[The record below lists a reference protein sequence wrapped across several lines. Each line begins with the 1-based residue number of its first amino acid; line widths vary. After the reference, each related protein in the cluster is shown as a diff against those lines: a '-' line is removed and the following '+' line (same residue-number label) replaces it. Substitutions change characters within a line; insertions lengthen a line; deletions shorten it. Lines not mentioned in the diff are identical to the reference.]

1 MEIVFECG
9 GVTGHRLFEDLRL
22 FAFVQHFG
30 EQPEVVPLGFRVFG
44 QGEEMAADQQWLI
57 TLAFGQLEVAAMTFE
72 GAFGQMLAALA
83 VDEAARVIVVFEV
96 GQGVATVFAF
106 QGQARFFEVVVA
118 TGGAAGAGF
127 QAQVEALDNRV
138 AGDHAGVLLIGHRG
152 QFREHRLVIA
162 ENELVRVGAV
172 LEVEVNAFFLAQAL
186 DEVQIRLVVLHAVDA
201 FRIDRTGLEFVGVA
215 LDAVLFQH
223 HADDFRHAEVL
234 EDALVDAVR
243 EVSQLRAQR
252 HRITGQAFARVT
264 LRGAVDLAMDAAAVR
279 RQLQEGHYSSMIRG
293 AWVDSYLQTQELLG
307 LKEGQGVSSEDEADY
322 KAFEARLQEQM
333 ANYRK
338 TMATDEDR
346 SEFALFE
353 KYHDTYM
360 QIQDAVLDLHK
371 RNLEADAIKLF
382 NEKLTPAWYTGR
394 MKLNDI
400 IGENKVV
407 ADTAMANIDD
417 AVATAKVSMVISLLV
432 AVLAAGL
439 CGLLLMRAIMA
450 PMNRIVTILDIMRT
464 GDLSSRLNLDRKDEF
479 GAVETGFNDM
489 MTELTSLVSQ
499 AQRSSVQVTTS
510 VTEIAATSKQQQAT
524 ATETAATT
532 TEIGATSREI
542 AATSRD
548 LVRTMT
554 EVSTAADQA
563 SVLAGSG
570 QQGLA
575 RMEDTM
581 HSVMGAAD
589 LVNAKLAIL
598 NEKAGNINQVVVT
611 IVKVADQTNLLSLNA
626 AIEAEKAGEYGR
638 GFAVVATEVRRL
650 ADQTAV
656 ATYDI
661 EQMVREIQSAVSAG
675 VMGMDK
681 FSEEVRRG
689 MSEVQQVGEQ
699 LSQIIHQVQA
709 LAPRV
714 LMVNEGMQAQAT
726 GAEQINHALVQL
738 GDASSQTV
746 ESLRQASFAIDELSQ
761 VAVGLRSGVS
771 RFKV

>member
-1 MEIVFECG
+1 MKNWTLRQRILASFAVIIAIMLLMVVLSYSRLLKIETSEI
-9 GVTGHRLFEDLRL
+9 
-22 FAFVQHFG
+22 
-30 EQPEVVPLGFRVFG
+30 
-44 QGEEMAADQQWLI
+44 
-57 TLAFGQLEVAAMTFE
+57 
-72 GAFGQMLAALA
+72 
-83 VDEAARVIVVFEV
+83 
-96 GQGVATVFAF
+96 
-106 QGQARFFEVVVA
+106 
-118 TGGAAGAGF
+118 
-127 QAQVEALDNRV
+127 
-138 AGDHAGVLLIGHRG
+138 
-152 QFREHRLVIA
+152 
-162 ENELVRVGAV
+162 LVR
-172 LEVEVNAFFLAQAL
+172 
-186 DEVQIRLVVLHAVDA
+186 D
-201 FRIDRTGLEFVGVA
+201 
-215 LDAVLFQH
+215 DAVPGVF
-223 HADDFRHAEVL
+223 F
-234 EDALVDAVR
+234 
-243 EVSQLRAQR
+243 
-252 HRITGQAFARVT
+252 
-264 LRGAVDLAMDAAAVR
+264 
-279 RQLQEGHYSSMIRG
+279 SSMIRS
-293 AWVDSYLQTQELLG
+293 AWVDSYLQTQELVG
-307 LKEGQGVSSEDEADY
+307 IHRNQGISDDDKQDY
-322 KAFEARLQEQM
+322 KAFEERLEQYM
-333 ANYRK
+333 VSYTK
-338 TMATDEDR
+338 TVSLGQDR
-346 SEFALFE
+346 TQYDAFE
-353 KYHDTYM
+353 KMHQSYN
-360 QIQDAVLDLHK
+360 QALAKV
-371 RNLEADAIKLF
+371 LEAQQSNNAAEALRLF
-382 NEKLTPAWYTGR
+382 NEQLTPVWVAGR
-394 MKLNDI
+394 TKLNDI
-400 IGENKVV
+400 IRENKQV
-407 ADTAMANIDD
+407 ADD
-417 AVATAKVSMVISLLV
+417 ATAAIDNAVEAAKISMGVSLL
-432 AVLAAGL
+432 LAIIAAAL

-450 PMNRIVTILDIMRT
+450 PMKRIVDILETMRT
-464 GDLSSRLNLDRKDEF
+464 GDLSKRLNLERKDEF
-479 GAVETGFNDM
+479 NAVETGFNDM
-489 MTELTSLVSQ
+489 MTELTALVSQ

-542 AATSRD
+542 AATSKD

-563 SVLAGSG
+563 SVAAGSG

-575 RMEDTM
+575 RMEETM

-689 MSEVQQVGEQ
+689 MFEVQQVGEQ

>member
-1 MEIVFECG
+1 MKNW
-9 GVTGHRLFEDLRL
+9 TLRQRIL
-22 FAFVQHFG
+22 ASFAVII
-30 EQPEVVPLGFRVFG
+30 
-44 QGEEMAADQQWLI
+44 AI
-57 TLAFGQLEVAAMTFE
+57 
-72 GAFGQMLAALA
+72 MLLM
-83 VDEAARVIVVFEV
+83 
-96 GQGVATVFAF
+96 
-106 QGQARFFEVVVA
+106 VVVSYS
-118 TGGAAGAGF
+118 
-127 QAQVEALDNRV
+127 R
-138 AGDHAGVLLIGHRG
+138 LLKI
-152 QFREHRLVIA
+152 ETS
-162 ENELVRVGAV
+162 ENSVR
-172 LEVEVNAFFLAQAL
+172 
-186 DEVQIRLVVLHAVDA
+186 D
-201 FRIDRTGLEFVGVA
+201 
-215 LDAVLFQH
+215 DAVPG
-223 HADDFRHAEVL
+223 VY
-234 EDALVDAVR
+234 
-243 EVSQLRAQR
+243 
-252 HRITGQAFARVT
+252 
-264 LRGAVDLAMDAAAVR
+264 
-279 RQLQEGHYSSMIRG
+279 YSSMIRG

-307 LKEGQGVSSEDEADY
+307 LKEGQGISSEDAADY
-322 KAFEARLQEQM
+322 KAFENRLQEQM
-333 ANYRK
+333 TNYRN
-338 TMATDEDR
+338 TVTTDEDR
-346 SEFALFE
+346 IEFAAFE

-360 QIQDAVLDLHK
+360 QIQDQVLDLHK
-371 RNLEADAIKLF
+371 RNLEAEAVKLF
-382 NEKLTPAWYTGR
+382 TEKLTPAWYAGR

-400 IGENKVV
+400 IGENKKV
-407 ADTAMANIDD
+407 ADQAMANIDE
-417 AVATAKVSMVISLLV
+417 AVAAAKVSMFVSLLV
-432 AVLAAGL
+432 AVLAAGA

-450 PMNRIVTILDIMRT
+450 PMNRIVEILEIMRT
-464 GDLSSRLNLDRKDEF
+464 GDLSGRLNLDRKDEF

-689 MSEVQQVGEQ
+689 MAEVQQVGEQ

>member
-1 MEIVFECG
+1 MKNW
-9 GVTGHRLFEDLRL
+9 TLRQRIL
-22 FAFVQHFG
+22 ASFAVII
-30 EQPEVVPLGFRVFG
+30 
-44 QGEEMAADQQWLI
+44 AI
-57 TLAFGQLEVAAMTFE
+57 
-72 GAFGQMLAALA
+72 MLLM
-83 VDEAARVIVVFEV
+83 
-96 GQGVATVFAF
+96 
-106 QGQARFFEVVVA
+106 VVVA
-118 TGGAAGAGF
+118 YS
-127 QAQVEALDNRV
+127 R
-138 AGDHAGVLLIGHRG
+138 LLSI
-152 QFREHRLVIA
+152 ESS
-162 ENELVRVGAV
+162 EE
-172 LEVEVNAFFLAQAL
+172 
-186 DEVQIRLVVLHAVDA
+186 
-201 FRIDRTGLEFVGVA
+201 
-215 LDAVLFQH
+215 
-223 HADDFRHAEVL
+223 
-234 EDALVDAVR
+234 AVR
-243 EVSQLRAQR
+243 NDSIPGV
-252 HRITGQAFARVT
+252 
-264 LRGAVDLAMDAAAVR
+264 
-279 RQLQEGHYSSMIRG
+279 HYSSMMRS
-293 AWVDSYLQTQELLG
+293 AWVDSYVLTLQLVGSSNRREL
-307 LKEGQGVSSEDEADY
+307 SSEDRQLYASYEERLNQELENYRNTIYEQDDRSSFDEFEHLHKQYGQVLAKVLELYQNKAFDQASDMVAEQLAVTWMAGR
-322 KAFEARLQEQM
+322 KQLNNVIDANRQSAFEATN
-333 ANYRK
+333 AI
-338 TMATDEDR
+338 AD
-346 SEFALFE
+346 S
-353 KYHDTYM
+353 
-360 QIQDAVLDLHK
+360 VL
-371 RNLEADAIKLF
+371 A
-382 NEKLTPAWYTGR
+382 
-394 MKLNDI
+394 
-400 IGENKVV
+400 
-407 ADTAMANIDD
+407 
-417 AVATAKVSMVISLLV
+417 AKVSMLISLFL
-432 AVLAAGL
+432 AVIAAGL
-439 CGLLLMRAIMA
+439 CGLLLLRAIMS
-450 PMNRIVTILDIMRT
+450 PMQRIVSILEVMRS
-464 GDLSSRLNLDRKDEF
+464 GDLSRRLNLERKDEF

-554 EVSTAADQA
+554 EVTSAADQA
-563 SVLAGSG
+563 SILAGSG

-575 RMEDTM
+575 RMEETM

-598 NEKAGNINQVVVT
+598 NEKASNINQVVVT

>member
-1 MEIVFECG
+1 MKNW
-9 GVTGHRLFEDLRL
+9 TLRQRIL
-22 FAFVQHFG
+22 ASFAVII
-30 EQPEVVPLGFRVFG
+30 
-44 QGEEMAADQQWLI
+44 AI
-57 TLAFGQLEVAAMTFE
+57 
-72 GAFGQMLAALA
+72 MLLM
-83 VDEAARVIVVFEV
+83 
-96 GQGVATVFAF
+96 
-106 QGQARFFEVVVA
+106 VVA
-118 TGGAAGAGF
+118 SYSRLLSIQTSAET
-127 QAQVEALDNRV
+127 VRTDSIP
-138 AGDHAGVLLIGHRG
+138 GVY
-152 QFREHRLVIA
+152 
-162 ENELVRVGAV
+162 
-172 LEVEVNAFFLAQAL
+172 
-186 DEVQIRLVVLHAVDA
+186 
-201 FRIDRTGLEFVGVA
+201 
-215 LDAVLFQH
+215 
-223 HADDFRHAEVL
+223 
-234 EDALVDAVR
+234 
-243 EVSQLRAQR
+243 
-252 HRITGQAFARVT
+252 
-264 LRGAVDLAMDAAAVR
+264 
-279 RQLQEGHYSSMIRG
+279 YSSMVRS
-293 AWVDSYLQTQELLG
+293 AWVDSFVLTLQLVGSSNQRDLT
-307 LKEGQGVSSEDEADY
+307 SEDRKLYASYE
-322 KAFEARLQEQM
+322 ERLNRELE
-333 ANYRK
+333 NYRGTIFDNQDRAEFNEFERLHQVYGK
-338 TMATDEDR
+338 TLAQVLQLYENK
-346 SEFALFE
+346 EFAQAETLVSE
-353 KYHDTYM
+353 QLAPVWASGRKQLNSLIDSNRSSATTASENIA
-360 QIQDAVLDLHK
+360 QAV
-371 RNLEADAIKLF
+371 
-382 NEKLTPAWYTGR
+382 
-394 MKLNDI
+394 
-400 IGENKVV
+400 
-407 ADTAMANIDD
+407 TA
-417 AVATAKVSMVISLLV
+417 AKVSMLISLAI
-432 AVLAAGL
+432 AVLAAAL
-439 CGLLLMRAIMA
+439 CGFLLLQAIMS
-450 PMNRIVTILDIMRT
+450 PMKRIVAILEVMRS
-464 GDLSSRLNLDRKDEF
+464 GDLSSRLNLERKDEF

-489 MTELTSLVSQ
+489 MTELTALVSQ

-554 EVSTAADQA
+554 EVTSAADQA
-563 SVLAGSG
+563 SILAGSG

-575 RMEDTM
+575 RMEETM

-689 MSEVQQVGEQ
+689 MFEVTQVGEQ

-726 GAEQINHALVQL
+726 GAEQINLALVQL

>member
-1 MEIVFECG
+1 MKNW
-9 GVTGHRLFEDLRL
+9 TLRQRIL
-22 FAFVQHFG
+22 ASFAVII
-30 EQPEVVPLGFRVFG
+30 
-44 QGEEMAADQQWLI
+44 AI
-57 TLAFGQLEVAAMTFE
+57 
-72 GAFGQMLAALA
+72 MLLM
-83 VDEAARVIVVFEV
+83 
-96 GQGVATVFAF
+96 
-106 QGQARFFEVVVA
+106 VVVSYSRLLKIEDS
-118 TGGAAGAGF
+118 
-127 QAQVEALDNRV
+127 EAS
-138 AGDHAGVLLIGHRG
+138 
-152 QFREHRLVIA
+152 
-162 ENELVRVGAV
+162 VR
-172 LEVEVNAFFLAQAL
+172 
-186 DEVQIRLVVLHAVDA
+186 D
-201 FRIDRTGLEFVGVA
+201 
-215 LDAVLFQH
+215 
-223 HADDFRHAEVL
+223 
-234 EDALVDAVR
+234 DALPGVY
-243 EVSQLRAQR
+243 
-252 HRITGQAFARVT
+252 F
-264 LRGAVDLAMDAAAVR
+264 
-279 RQLQEGHYSSMIRG
+279 SSMIRS
-293 AWVDSYLQTQELLG
+293 AWVDTYLQTQEMLL
-307 LKEGQGVSSEDEADY
+307 LKEGQGVSAEDAADF
-322 KAFEARLQEQM
+322 KVFETRLEEQL
-333 ANYRK
+333 ANYRG
-338 TMATDEDR
+338 TVTSNEDKI
-346 SEFALFE
+346 EFAAFE
-353 KYHDTYM
+353 QRHEEFNR
-360 QIQDAVLDLHK
+360 IHAAVLDLHK
-371 RNLEADAIKLF
+371 RNQEAEAIKLF
-382 NEKLTPAWYTGR
+382 NEQLTPAWTAGR

-400 IGENKVV
+400 IRENKAV
-407 ADTAMANIDD
+407 ADNDMAAIDD
-417 AVATAKVSMVISLLV
+417 AVVTAKISMGVSLLV
-432 AVLAAGL
+432 AILAAGL

-450 PMNRIVTILDIMRT
+450 PMNRIVSILEVMRT
-464 GDLSSRLNLDRKDEF
+464 GDLSNRLNLERKDEF

-489 MTELTSLVSQ
+489 MSELTSLVSQ

-510 VTEIAATSKQQQAT
+510 VTEIAATSRQQQAT

-554 EVSTAADQA
+554 EVSSAADQA
-563 SVLAGSG
+563 SVAAGSG

-575 RMEDTM
+575 RMEETM

>member
-1 MEIVFECG
+1 MKNW
-9 GVTGHRLFEDLRL
+9 TLRQRIL
-22 FAFVQHFG
+22 ASFAVII
-30 EQPEVVPLGFRVFG
+30 
-44 QGEEMAADQQWLI
+44 AI
-57 TLAFGQLEVAAMTFE
+57 
-72 GAFGQMLAALA
+72 MLLM
-83 VDEAARVIVVFEV
+83 
-96 GQGVATVFAF
+96 
-106 QGQARFFEVVVA
+106 VVVSYSRLLKIESS
-118 TGGAAGAGF
+118 
-127 QAQVEALDNRV
+127 EAS
-138 AGDHAGVLLIGHRG
+138 
-152 QFREHRLVIA
+152 
-162 ENELVRVGAV
+162 VR
-172 LEVEVNAFFLAQAL
+172 
-186 DEVQIRLVVLHAVDA
+186 
-201 FRIDRTGLEFVGVA
+201 
-215 LDAVLFQH
+215 
-223 HADDFRHAEVL
+223 
-234 EDALVDAVR
+234 EDALPG
-243 EVSQLRAQR
+243 LY
-252 HRITGQAFARVT
+252 
-264 LRGAVDLAMDAAAVR
+264 
-279 RQLQEGHYSSMIRG
+279 YSSMVRS
-293 AWVDSYLQTQELLG
+293 AWVDSYLRTQEILG
-307 LKEGQGVSSEDEADY
+307 FKEGEGFSAEQAENF
-322 KAFEARLQEQM
+322 KTFEARLQEHMQS
-333 ANYRK
+333 YRG
-338 TMATDEDR
+338 TIATDEDKV
-346 SEFALFE
+346 EYAAFE
-353 KYHDTYM
+353 KLHGDYNQVLAT
-360 QIQDAVLDLHK
+360 VLDLHK
-371 RNLEADAIKLF
+371 RNQSAEAIRLF
-382 NEKLTPAWYTGR
+382 NEQLTPAWTAGR

-400 IGENKVV
+400 IRENKAV
-407 ADTAMANIDD
+407 ADNDIAAIDD
-417 AVATAKVSMVISLLV
+417 AVLTAKVIMGISLV
-432 AVLAAGL
+432 IAVLAAGL

-450 PMNRIVTILDIMRT
+450 PMNRIVQILEVMRT
-464 GDLSSRLNLDRKDEF
+464 GDLSNRLNLERKDEF

-489 MTELTSLVSQ
+489 MAELTSLVSQ

-563 SVLAGSG
+563 SVAAGSG

-575 RMEDTM
+575 RMEETM

>member
-1 MEIVFECG
+1 MKNW
-9 GVTGHRLFEDLRL
+9 TLRRRIL
-22 FAFVQHFG
+22 ASFAVII
-30 EQPEVVPLGFRVFG
+30 
-44 QGEEMAADQQWLI
+44 AI
-57 TLAFGQLEVAAMTFE
+57 
-72 GAFGQMLAALA
+72 MLLM
-83 VDEAARVIVVFEV
+83 
-96 GQGVATVFAF
+96 
-106 QGQARFFEVVVA
+106 VVVA
-118 TGGAAGAGF
+118 YSRLLS
-127 QAQVEALDNRV
+127 VESSEETVRSDSIP
-138 AGDHAGVLLIGHRG
+138 GVY
-152 QFREHRLVIA
+152 
-162 ENELVRVGAV
+162 
-172 LEVEVNAFFLAQAL
+172 
-186 DEVQIRLVVLHAVDA
+186 
-201 FRIDRTGLEFVGVA
+201 
-215 LDAVLFQH
+215 
-223 HADDFRHAEVL
+223 
-234 EDALVDAVR
+234 
-243 EVSQLRAQR
+243 
-252 HRITGQAFARVT
+252 
-264 LRGAVDLAMDAAAVR
+264 
-279 RQLQEGHYSSMIRG
+279 YSSMIRS
-293 AWVDSYLQTQELLG
+293 AWVDSYILTQQLVGSAKQRELTSEDRKLYASYEERLTQELAHYR
-307 LKEGQGVSSEDEADY
+307 ETIFDDQDRE
-322 KAFEARLQEQM
+322 AFEEFERLHHEYAQILVSILEHYQNKDFAQANAVLSEQLVPTWI
-333 ANYRK
+333 AGRK
-338 TMATDEDR
+338 QLNSIIDSNRVLATTATDNI
-346 SEFALFE
+346 A
-353 KYHDTYM
+353 H
-360 QIQDAVLDLHK
+360 AVL
-371 RNLEADAIKLF
+371 
-382 NEKLTPAWYTGR
+382 
-394 MKLNDI
+394 
-400 IGENKVV
+400 
-407 ADTAMANIDD
+407 MAKI
-417 AVATAKVSMVISLLV
+417 SMLISLLI
-432 AVLAAGL
+432 AVIAAAL
-439 CGLLLMRAIMA
+439 CGFLLLRAIMS
-450 PMNRIVTILDIMRT
+450 PMQRIVSILEVMRS
-464 GDLSSRLNLDRKDEF
+464 GDLSRRLNLERKDEF

-489 MTELTSLVSQ
+489 MTELTALVSQ

-554 EVSTAADQA
+554 EVTSAADQA
-563 SVLAGSG
+563 STLAGSG

-575 RMEDTM
+575 RMEETM

-726 GAEQINHALVQL
+726 GAEQINLALVQL

-746 ESLRQASFAIDELSQ
+746 DSLRQASFAIDELSQ

>member
-1 MEIVFECG
+1 MKNW
-9 GVTGHRLFEDLRL
+9 TLRQRIL
-22 FAFVQHFG
+22 ASFAVII
-30 EQPEVVPLGFRVFG
+30 
-44 QGEEMAADQQWLI
+44 AI
-57 TLAFGQLEVAAMTFE
+57 
-72 GAFGQMLAALA
+72 MLLM
-83 VDEAARVIVVFEV
+83 
-96 GQGVATVFAF
+96 
-106 QGQARFFEVVVA
+106 VVVSYS
-118 TGGAAGAGF
+118 
-127 QAQVEALDNRV
+127 R
-138 AGDHAGVLLIGHRG
+138 LLKI
-152 QFREHRLVIA
+152 ETS
-162 ENELVRVGAV
+162 ESSVR
-172 LEVEVNAFFLAQAL
+172 
-186 DEVQIRLVVLHAVDA
+186 D
-201 FRIDRTGLEFVGVA
+201 
-215 LDAVLFQH
+215 DAVPG
-223 HADDFRHAEVL
+223 VY
-234 EDALVDAVR
+234 
-243 EVSQLRAQR
+243 
-252 HRITGQAFARVT
+252 
-264 LRGAVDLAMDAAAVR
+264 
-279 RQLQEGHYSSMIRG
+279 YSAMIRG

-307 LKEGQGVSSEDEADY
+307 LKEGQGISSQDAADY
-322 KAFEARLQEQM
+322 KAFETRLQEQM
-333 ANYRK
+333 ANYRN
-338 TMATDEDR
+338 TITTDEDR
-346 SEFALFE
+346 VEFATFE
-353 KYHDTYM
+353 KDHDIYM
-360 QIQDAVLDLHK
+360 QIQDQVLDLHK
-371 RNLEADAIKLF
+371 RNLQAEAIKLF
-382 NEKLTPAWYTGR
+382 TEKLTPAWYTGR
-394 MKLNDI
+394 VKLNDI
-400 IGENKVV
+400 IGENKKV
-407 ADTAMANIDD
+407 ADQAMANIDE
-417 AVATAKVSMVISLLV
+417 AVAAAKVSMFVSLLV
-432 AVLAAGL
+432 AVLAAGA

-450 PMNRIVTILDIMRT
+450 PMNRIVKILEIMRT

-689 MSEVQQVGEQ
+689 MAEVQQVGEQ

>member
-1 MEIVFECG
+1 MKNW
-9 GVTGHRLFEDLRL
+9 TLRQRIL
-22 FAFVQHFG
+22 ASFAVI
-30 EQPEVVPLGFRVFG
+30 
-44 QGEEMAADQQWLI
+44 I
-57 TLAFGQLEVAAMTFE
+57 TI
-72 GAFGQMLAALA
+72 MLLM
-83 VDEAARVIVVFEV
+83 
-96 GQGVATVFAF
+96 
-106 QGQARFFEVVVA
+106 
-118 TGGAAGAGF
+118 
-127 QAQVEALDNRV
+127 
-138 AGDHAGVLLIGHRG
+138 
-152 QFREHRLVIA
+152 VIA
-162 ENELVRVGAV
+162 SYS
-172 LEVEVNAFFLAQAL
+172 
-186 DEVQIRLVVLHAVDA
+186 RLLKIEAGEDRMRSDA
-201 FRIDRTGLEFVGVA
+201 IPGVY
-215 LDAVLFQH
+215 F
-223 HADDFRHAEVL
+223 
-234 EDALVDAVR
+234 
-243 EVSQLRAQR
+243 
-252 HRITGQAFARVT
+252 
-264 LRGAVDLAMDAAAVR
+264 
-279 RQLQEGHYSSMIRG
+279 SSMIRG
-293 AWVDSYLQTQELLG
+293 SWVDSFLHTQEIIG
-307 LKEGQGVSSEDEADY
+307 LNEGKGVSAKDEADF
-322 KAFEARLQEQM
+322 KSFEQRLQKYM
-333 ANYRK
+333 ASYKDTLRGGS
-338 TMATDEDR
+338 DLQ
-346 SEFALFE
+346 EFEEFE
-353 KYHDTYM
+353 KHHQEYLK
-360 QIQDAVLDLHK
+360 IQAMVLDLHR
-371 RNLEADAIKLF
+371 RNQEAEAVRVFHDQ
-382 NEKLTPAWYTGR
+382 LTPTWISGR
-394 MKLNDI
+394 LKLNDI
-400 IGENKVV
+400 IDENKGV
-407 ADTAMANIDD
+407 ADSAASQIDD
-417 AVATAKVSMVISLLV
+417 AVAAAKVTMGVSLLV

-450 PMNRIVTILDIMRT
+450 PMNRIVKILDVMRT
-464 GDLSSRLNLDRKDEF
+464 GDLTSRLNLERKDEF

-489 MTELTSLVSQ
+489 MTELNSLVSQ

-575 RMEDTM
+575 RMEETM

-638 GFAVVATEVRRL
+638 GFSVVATEVRRL

-689 MSEVQQVGEQ
+689 MAEVQQVGEQ

>member
-1 MEIVFECG
+1 MKNW
-9 GVTGHRLFEDLRL
+9 TLRQRIL
-22 FAFVQHFG
+22 ASFAVII
-30 EQPEVVPLGFRVFG
+30 
-44 QGEEMAADQQWLI
+44 AI
-57 TLAFGQLEVAAMTFE
+57 
-72 GAFGQMLAALA
+72 MLLM
-83 VDEAARVIVVFEV
+83 
-96 GQGVATVFAF
+96 
-106 QGQARFFEVVVA
+106 VVVSYSRLLKIEIS
-118 TGGAAGAGF
+118 
-127 QAQVEALDNRV
+127 EAS
-138 AGDHAGVLLIGHRG
+138 
-152 QFREHRLVIA
+152 
-162 ENELVRVGAV
+162 VR
-172 LEVEVNAFFLAQAL
+172 
-186 DEVQIRLVVLHAVDA
+186 
-201 FRIDRTGLEFVGVA
+201 
-215 LDAVLFQH
+215 
-223 HADDFRHAEVL
+223 
-234 EDALVDAVR
+234 EDALPG
-243 EVSQLRAQR
+243 LY
-252 HRITGQAFARVT
+252 
-264 LRGAVDLAMDAAAVR
+264 
-279 RQLQEGHYSSMIRG
+279 YSSMVRS
-293 AWVDSYLQTQELLG
+293 AWVDTYVRTQEMLG
-307 LKEGQGVSSEDEADY
+307 FKAGQDFSAEEAESF
-322 KAFEARLQEQM
+322 KNFEVRLQEQM
-333 ANYRK
+333 RNYQGTVIR
-338 TMATDEDR
+338 DEDKV
-346 SEFALFE
+346 EYAVFE
-353 KYHDTYM
+353 KLHENYNKVLA
-360 QIQDAVLDLHK
+360 AVLDLHK
-371 RNLEADAIKLF
+371 RNQEAEAIKMF
-382 NEKLTPAWYTGR
+382 NEQLTPTWTAGR

-400 IGENKVV
+400 IRDNKAV
-407 ADTAMANIDD
+407 ADQGIANIDD
-417 AVATAKVSMVISLLV
+417 AVVTAKVIMGISLLV
-432 AVLAAGL
+432 AVLAASL

-450 PMNRIVTILDIMRT
+450 PMNRIVEILDVMRT
-464 GDLSSRLNLDRKDEF
+464 GDLSNRLNLARKDEF

-489 MTELTSLVSQ
+489 MAELTSLVSQ

-575 RMEDTM
+575 RMEETM